1 MRNYQIMR
9 YLLIVCWIIGNMP
22 SGWAAEGGS
31 TYTQRPDDPEAFYF
45 TPENYGF
52 KADGKSDVTDAL
64 QEAINQV
71 KREKNFGI
79 LFLPEG
85 NYRISKTIQIPSSI
99 RLIGLEETAGDLFGS
114 RYTRFQTTQNYMI
127 WFTGGLAQEGR
138 SLRMP
143 GAGTFYS
150 AVSNVVDFRIGQR

>member
-99 RLIGLEETAGDLFGS
+99 RLIGYGKKRPVIYLAAYHTLSDLMTISLPTYSVLLTLLKKEITCGTSASSSGLE
-114 RYTRFQTTQNYMI
+114 
-127 WFTGGLAQEGR
+127 
-138 SLRMP
+138 
-143 GAGTFYS
+143 
-150 AVSNVVDFRIGQR
+150 

>member
-1 MRNYQIMR
+1 MGGRGWFRLYAKTGRSGSI
-9 YLLIVCWIIGNMP
+9 LL
-22 SGWAAEGGS
+22 
-31 TYTQRPDDPEAFYF
+31 

-99 RLIGLEETAGDLFGS
+99 RLIGYGKKRPVIYLGADTPG
-114 RYTRFQTTQNYMI
+114 FQTTQNYMI
-127 WFTGGLAQEGR
+127 WFTGGLAQE
-138 SLRMP
+138 
-143 GAGTFYS
+143 AGSFGCRCRY
-150 AVSNVVDFRIGQR
+150 FL

>member
-99 RLIGLEETAGDLFGS
+99 RLIGYGKIREGWHKRAG
-114 RYTRFQTTQNYMI
+114 
-127 WFTGGLAQEGR
+127 

-143 GAGTFYS
+143 VQVLS
-150 AVSNVVDFRIGQR
+150 IVRCPMWISV